1 MKKWVIKTHDFR
13 KVEVYHN
20 ECFHSLLQSR
30 KAYLGEL
37 TKNFGLLRESS
48 DINNIKYNDT
58 KVKKYIKKLCDITSK
73 ICKVH
78 PTNDEA
84 SENYIKYLTEL
95 EFKVI
100 LTRTSLHSYINL
112 LGSKNVC
119 ESIILKS
126 NSVVGFSDTHPKT
139 HAMSEIILCS

>member
-1 MKKWVIKTHDFR
+1 MKKRVIKTHDFR

-20 ECFHSLLQSR
+20 ECLHSLLQSR
-30 KAYLGEL
+30 KAYLGKL
-37 TKNFGLLRESS
+37 TKNFGLLCESS
-48 DINNIKYNDT
+48 DTNNIKYNDT
-58 KVKKYIKKLCDITSK
+58 KVKKYIKKLCDIKSK
-73 ICKVH
+73 ICKVD

-100 LTRTSLHSYINL
+100 SIRTSLHSYINL

-126 NSVVGFSDTHPKT
+126 NSVVGFSDTHPKL
-139 HAMSEIILCS
+139 HMPSQMGK

>member
-1 MKKWVIKTHDFR
+1 M
-13 KVEVYHN
+13 EVYHN

-119 ESIILKS
+119 ESIILRS